1 MNRSKEYRMSELVI
15 RSARSLLLLV
25 QNENS
30 LSGIIERLVEARFR
44 ETSPEM
50 AAFSKVLEEFDAYAV
65 SAIGVPYEAR
75 TQGNSFFVQNL
86 IYGILFYK

>member
-1 MNRSKEYRMSELVI
+1 MSELVI

-44 ETSPEM
+44 EASPEM
-50 AAFSKVLEEFDAYAV
+50 ASFSKVLEEFDAYAV

-75 TQGNSFFVQNL
+75 TQGNFFVHSL
-86 IYGILFYK
+86 T